1 MVRRSTPAPAPPP
14 PVPHALNFDIDDPTD
29 FTSPELGLLDAS
41 LRCPIC
47 SELFVGPVIL
57 TTCCHTFCSRCLR
70 QSLSERRK
78 CPQCAM
84 ETDTSRLRKN
94 QRIEEVVQ
102 AWQKARAAILDLQ
115 ALATTA
121 SRGSN
126 EGSVPF
132 TSKAQDSRP
141 AKRVKSEGSGHA
153 STSTRSTRNSTTS
166 NRASGTAYDDAA
178 SSDLEIIESP
188 PVVSRRSQRSSRGGN
203 PDDPNLNVECPICQA
218 QVRNADMN
226 RHIDSGC
233 AVIKPAGAAWGS
245 MFSSTSAN
253 TSGESS
259 KGKAKDEEISGHPT
273 TDPIPQISYAG
284 MKLKRIHSLLE
295 VSLHV
300 SCRIRI
306 GAYSPTQSLVF
317 SPRSQDFNLDLS
329 VPPEATK
336 QDAKVAYLTKRHQRW
351 TTIWNANSD
360 VDPKDPRHKTPSQM
374 RQELKEWETTMSAQE
389 NHAIG
394 NRDKYA
400 KEHEKEFRELIRVG
414 KEAQMAAKR
423 KREEVAAEEHGTKD
437 DAMEV
442 EEAGVSAGLDDESA
456 SPTLHPPPSSIVP
469 DSPNIPPASMIKPR
483 SSVRFAAAAGSPS
496 PFHSPSSS
504 PAPSVDQAEADPA
517 VDDSSSKKTLPF
529 RVLDLG
535 THVPIAAAS
544 TRDRK
549 RSPSPYDP
557 RGPRPS
563 QRNRQE
569 EEMWARRA
577 EEEEADEED
586 GEEDD
591 DEAQL
596 RAEGAFWGDY
606 AKESDSLNE
615 GVGDEVSGNVDG

>member
-1 MVRRSTPAPAPPP
+1 MVKCSTPAPAPPP
-14 PVPHALNFDIDDPTD
+14 PVPDALNFDIDDPTD

-57 TTCCHTFCSRCLR
+57 TTCCHTFCSSCLR

-115 ALATTA
+115 VLATRA

-132 TSKAQDSRP
+132 KSKAQGSRP

-153 STSTRSTRNSTTS
+153 STSTRPTRNSTAS

-178 SSDLEIIESP
+178 SSDLEIIESA

-233 AVIKPAGAAWGS
+233 AVIKPAGAAWES
-245 MFSSTSAN
+245 MFLSTSAS

-259 KGKAKDEEISGHPT
+259 KGEAKGKGKAKDEEISGHPT

-295 VSLHV
+295 
-300 SCRIRI
+300 
-306 GAYSPTQSLVF
+306 A
-317 SPRSQDFNLDLS
+317 FNLDLS
-329 VPPEATK
+329 VPPEAK
-336 QDAKVAYLTKRHQRW
+336 MQDSKVAYLTKRHQRW
-351 TTIWNANSD
+351 STIWNANSD

-374 RQELKEWETTMSAQE
+374 RQQLKEWETTMSAQE

-423 KREEVAAEEHGTKD
+423 KREEVAAAEEQSSGTKD

-442 EEAGVSAGLDDESA
+442 EEAGVSAGLDDKSA
-456 SPTLHPPPSSIVP
+456 SPTLHPPPSLFIP
-469 DSPNIPPASMIKPR
+469 DSPMITPASMIKPR

-496 PFHSPSSS
+496 PSPSPSPFHFPSPS
-504 PAPSVDQAEADPA
+504 PAPSVNQPEANPD
-517 VDDSSSKKTLPF
+517 VDESSEKTLPF

-563 QRNRQE
+563 QRNREE

-577 EEEEADEED
+577 EEEGEKEDE
-586 GEEDD
+586 
-591 DEAQL
+591 DEAQS
-596 RAEGAFWGDY
+596 RG
-606 AKESDSLNE
+606 
-615 GVGDEVSGNVDG
+615 